1 MTQEAQ
7 MRSLAFAKYAVG
19 GKGSTVLPVKDSKT
33 SGGDTMKK
41 YRVREGSIADY
52 ARMFG
57 VGALFWGL
65 ILAMAIQNYPM

>member
-1 MTQEAQ
+1 
-7 MRSLAFAKYAVG
+7 
-19 GKGSTVLPVKDSKT
+19 
-33 SGGDTMKK
+33 MKK